1 MMIKRNQRK
10 LFITKENISTL
21 DCIIK
26 TNTFTK
32 RKWPKGN
39 IQKSTC
45 CVLDDVT
52 ANVIILRNLSSK
64 SNLFPTVFSVTE
76 IQLE

>member
-1 MMIKRNQRK
+1 MIKRNQRK
-10 LFITKENISTL
+10 LFTTKENISTL

-26 TNTFTK
+26 ANPFTK

>member
-1 MMIKRNQRK
+1 MIKINQWK